1 MPSQIRSFRI
11 LSSSTVEAIHLFTPS
26 SLREQRC
33 SSKGGKC
40 LDAGRDAVCS
50 ERRLLKLGA
59 PPPLAFCSP
68 GEVPR
73 NPEPPGALR
82 PRCRR
87 TLTRRVLG
95 TRGAALRAGRPKTFC
110 KCNLGIPGEAGTR
123 GSGGGGGAKRES
135 EAAASAGA
143 GARWAEGRKGA
154 NRAAAPC
161 CQSRGFLQSHPCYF
175 QNLGPTVQLRGGGVR
190 SANRWRT
197 EWERE

>member
-1 MPSQIRSFRI
+1 M
-11 LSSSTVEAIHLFTPS
+11 EAIHLFTPS
-26 SLREQRC
+26 SLREQPGALPREEVR
-33 SSKGGKC
+33 KC

-68 GEVPR
+68 EGSPS
-73 NPEPPGALR
+73 PEPPGALR
-82 PRCRR
+82 PRAGARSPP
-87 TLTRRVLG
+87 G
-95 TRGAALRAGRPKTFC
+95 ASWERGALRAQAGRKLSASATWASP
-110 KCNLGIPGEAGTR
+110 GRRGRRAPGEE
-123 GSGGGGGAKRES
+123 GARRES

-143 GARWAEGRKGA
+143 GARWAEGRKGSQSGS
-154 NRAAAPC
+154 RAC

-175 QNLGPTVQLRGGGVR
+175 QNLGPTVRLRGGVR